1 MQNKPNIALLSGG
14 YSGEAVIS
22 VQSAGVI
29 AENINREKY
38 NVYLMKISREE
49 WLCEIDGEDFPVN
62 RHDFSVETHNGVLDF
77 DLAFI
82 MIHGTPGEDGM
93 LQSYFEMLQIPHTT
107 CSAMVSNL
115 TFNKAYTLKF
125 VEAYG
130 AKTARSIYLNNA
142 LAKPDQEL
150 LADMKLPLFV
160 KPNCGGSSIGM
171 SRVKDLK
178 DVPAAIEKAFK
189 EDDEVIIEEFISGD
203 ELTCGVIR
211 HEGKILSFPLTL
223 IRSKNE
229 FFDFEAKYT
238 QGMADEITPPP
249 ADIDERLVED
259 VRKQSEYLYEKLN
272 CRGVVRF
279 DYIHD
284 GKDPYFIEVNTIP
297 GMSSASIVPQQAR
310 AAGYTDSELYDMII
324 ENALRD

>member
-1 MQNKPNIALLSGG
+1 MSSKPNIALLSGG
-14 YSGEAVIS
+14 YSGESVIS
-22 VQSAGVI
+22 IQSASVI
-29 AENINREKY
+29 AKNINRNNY
-38 NVYLMKISREE
+38 NVFLMKISRKE
-49 WLCEIDGEDFPVN
+49 WLCEVDGEDLPVN
-62 RHDFSVETHNGVLDF
+62 RHDFSVETKNGVLKF

-82 MIHGTPGEDGM
+82 MIHGTPGENGM
-93 LQSYFEMLQIPHTT
+93 LQSYFEILEIPHTT

-125 VEAYG
+125 VEAFG
-130 AKTARSIYLNNA
+130 AKTAKSIYLNSPECK
-142 LAKPDQEL
+142 LDLTE
-150 LADMKLPLFV
+150 ADAMKFPVFV
-160 KPNCGGSSIGM
+160 KPNSGGSSIGM
-171 SRVKDLK
+171 SRVTDIKDL
-178 DVPAAIEKAFK
+178 PAAIEKAFK
-189 EDDEVIIEEFISGD
+189 EDKEAIIEEYISGD

-211 HEGKILSFPLTL
+211 HKGKIMSFPLTL
-223 IRSKNE
+223 IRSKKE

-249 ADIDERLVED
+249 VDERLVED
-259 VRKQSEYLYEKLN
+259 VRKQSEYFYEKLN

-279 DYIHD
+279 DFIHD

-310 AAGYTDSELYDMII
+310 AAGFTDSELYDMII